1 MSLIRWNPVN
11 DILTIQEKVNKLF
24 EEDNQTTSNA
34 FTPLVDIIETH
45 NDIKLI
51 IEVPGIKEK
60 DIDIQIT
67 DGSVVVKGERVFDED
82 ANKENYCKLERQ
94 YGSFNLS
101 FAVPPNISSPAV
113 SATLKDGLLRITL
126 RKKVEP
132 SSKSIII
139 NRE

>member
-24 EEDNQTTSNA
+24 EEDSQTTTQT

-51 IEVPGIKEK
+51 IEVPGMKEK

-67 DGSVVVKGERVFDED
+67 DGSVIVKGERVFDEET
-82 ANKENYCKLERQ
+82 NKENYCKLERQ
-94 YGSFNLS
+94 YGNFKLS

-126 RKKVEP
+126 RKKNEP
-132 SSKSIII
+132 SSKYIII